1 MSIGKKISHNAE
13 SAKGSVKRAVGRAV
27 GNRRLETEGRMDQ
40 VKGGVKQA
48 GDKLK
53 EAFGK

>member
-1 MSIGKKISHNAE
+1 MSMGKKIAHKVE
-13 SAKGSVKRAVGRAV
+13 SAKGSVKRVVGHAV
-27 GNRRLETEGRMDQ
+27 GNRRLEAEGRRNQ
-40 VKGGVKQA
+40 VEGGVKQA

>member
-1 MSIGKKISHNAE
+1 MSIGKKIAHNAE

-53 EAFGK
+53 QAFGK